1 VVGGAFNSAG
11 ERCLYVGGRAM
22 FVVDLADR
30 RPPVRDG
37 RA

>member
-11 ERCLYVGGRAM
+11 DCLYVGGRAM